1 MLREPIE
8 ADPDVEQA
16 IVDFTY
22 IGAEIRTRSAALLKL
37 PIGSVNRKREEADV
51 ADLVSRIATRAERL
65 TLSADALL
73 VLINDRLNE
82 KARRGRGAPGR
93 PTIRTLMDGLA
104 VALAAEQEAERSLK
118 LSQRHL
124 MQTRTARIAAQDAC
138 AAYGSGFIKT
148 EVA

>member
-1 MLREPIE
+1 MLHEPIE

-16 IVDFTY
+16 VTDFTH

-37 PIGSVNRKREEADV
+37 PEGTINRRREEAQV

-65 TLSADALL
+65 SLSADALM

-82 KARRGRGAPGR
+82 KARRGRGAPAR
-93 PTIRTLMDGLA
+93 PTVRTLMDGLA
-104 VALAAEQEAERSLK
+104 VAIAAEQDAERSHQ
-118 LSQRHL
+118 LSAKYL
-124 MQTRTARIAAQDAC
+124 DETRTARIAAQEAC
-138 AAYGSGFIKT
+138 AAYGSGFIQA